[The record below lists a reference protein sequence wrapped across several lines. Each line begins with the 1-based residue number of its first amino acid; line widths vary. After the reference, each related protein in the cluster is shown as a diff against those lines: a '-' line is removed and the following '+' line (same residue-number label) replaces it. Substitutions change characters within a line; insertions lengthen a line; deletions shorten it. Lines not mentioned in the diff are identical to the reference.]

1 MSKIETNLYNSLN
14 QKNLFENNPFVA
26 VAVSGGPDSIAL
38 VFLLK
43 KWIRRNK
50 GKLVALIIDHK
61 IRNNSFKEASSVK
74 KYLDNNNIQSL
85 ILKVH
90 KKNVLKGK
98 MIQARENRF
107 LKIINYCKKN
117 KIFHLFVGH
126 HYDDNIETF
135 MLRKI
140 AGSNF
145 EGLNC
150 MQERTIYNNV
160 QIIRPLLKFS
170 KKQIL
175 GYTKKMNLFY
185 VNDPSNK
192 DEKYSRVAVRNF
204 INKNPQYKKNIIQE
218 FTLIRE
224 NYYNY
229 KKMIFQIHN
238 LINFEIHKEMI
249 IFDSV
254 KFLNLDQELQ
264 AKFIEITYKF
274 FNPKNPFLRYKKI
287 IKTLDKLYKTVN
299 LFISLS
305 NMRVK
310 RNKNSIYFIA

>member
-1 MSKIETNLYNSLN
+1 MSIIEKNLYKSLN
-14 QKNLFENNPFVA
+14 QKNLFETNPIIA

-43 KWIRRNK
+43 KWIRKNK
-50 GKLVALIIDHK
+50 GKLIALIIDHQM
-61 IRNNSFKEASSVK
+61 RENSFKEASFVK

-85 ILKVH
+85 ILKVP

-117 KIFHLFVGH
+117 KILHLFVGH

-150 MQERTIYNNV
+150 MQEKTIYNDV
-160 QIIRPLLKFS
+160 QIIRPLLKFT

-175 GYTKKMNLFY
+175 DYNKKMNLVY
-185 VNDPSNK
+185 VNDPSNN
-192 DEKYSRVAVRNF
+192 DEKYSRVVVRNF
-204 INKNPQYKKNIIQE
+204 IKKNSQYKKNIIQE
-218 FTLIRE
+218 FKLIRE
-224 NYYNY
+224 NYYDY
-229 KKMIFQIHN
+229 KKMIFQIYN
-238 LINFEIHKEMI
+238 LINIEIHKNMI
-249 IFDSV
+249 IFDSI

-264 AKFIEITYKF
+264 AKFTEITYKF
-274 FNPKNPFLRYKKI
+274 FYPKKPFLRYQKV
-287 IKTLDKLYKTVN
+287 IKTLDKLCETVN
-299 LFISLS
+299 LSITLS
-305 NMRVK
+305 NMKVK
-310 RNKNSIYFIA
+310 RNNNLIYFIT

>member
-1 MSKIETNLYNSLN
+1 MLIIEKNLYKTLN
-14 QKNLFENNPFVA
+14 QKNLFENNPVIT

-43 KWIRRNK
+43 NWIQRNK
-50 GKLVALIIDHK
+50 GRLIALIIDHQ
-61 IRNNSFKEASSVK
+61 IRKNSFKEASSVK
-74 KYLDNNNIQSL
+74 KYLDKNNIQSL
-85 ILKVH
+85 ILKVP
-90 KKNVLKGK
+90 KKNILKGK

-117 KIFHLFVGH
+117 NIFHLFIGH

-150 MQERTIYNNV
+150 MQETTIYNNIQV
-160 QIIRPLLKFS
+160 IRPLLKFT

-175 GYTKKMNLFY
+175 NYTKKMNLVY
-185 VNDPSNK
+185 VKDPSNN
-192 DEKYSRVAVRNF
+192 DEKYSRVVVRNF

-218 FTLIRE
+218 FMLIRK

-229 KKMIFQIHN
+229 KKMIFQIYN
-238 LINFEIHKEMI
+238 LVNFEIHKHMI

-264 AKFIEITYKF
+264 VKLIEITYKF
-274 FNPKNPFLRYKKI
+274 FNPKKPFLRYKKVI
-287 IKTLDKLYKTVN
+287 RILKKLYETAN
-299 LFISLS
+299 LSIILS
-305 NMRVK
+305 NMKVK
-310 RNKNSIYFIA
+310 RSNNLICFIR